1 MFTEMLII
9 ISIELI
15 IIIYLMVSK
24 KNTEFFD
31 NLESNLYTYDT
42 CCTEKQIKNCESYD
56 NTGVC
61 DYNNNVKSCICQNSF

>member
-42 CCTEKQIKNCESYD
+42 CCTEKQIKNCESYG

-61 DYNNNVKSCICQNSF
+61 DYNNNINSCICQNSF